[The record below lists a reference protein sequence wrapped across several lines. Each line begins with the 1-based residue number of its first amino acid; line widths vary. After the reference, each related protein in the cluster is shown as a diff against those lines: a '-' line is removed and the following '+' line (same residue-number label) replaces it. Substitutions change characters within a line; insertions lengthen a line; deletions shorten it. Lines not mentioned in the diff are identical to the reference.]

1 MPWANIVSNESLGFI
16 TSETGAG
23 YTWSANSRLNRITP
37 WQNDPVSDPHG
48 EAIYVRDEAD
58 GRFWSITPGPI
69 RQSVD
74 YEVRH
79 GKGYTVFRHRSNG
92 FIHETT
98 QFVPVDDPVK
108 ISWVR
113 LKNESNQPRRI
124 SLFSYLQWDLSDG
137 DWQSS
142 WSTQTSIDATGDVIF
157 AKNGR
162 RGVFANSLAF
172 TALISPA
179 NADDQQH
186 TCDRSEFLGRGGS
199 LSSPLALEQS
209 AELTGRAGQGFDQC
223 AVSKT
228 SVEVAPGETLQF
240 AVLLGETSS
249 AKGAEDLVACYS
261 NPETWSTALE
271 EVQTA
276 WNDRLAGVQ
285 VQTPSSAINVM
296 INDWLPY
303 QNLSCRVWGR
313 SSLYQSGG
321 AYGYRDQLQDA
332 AALVHHLPNLT
343 REQILRHAAHQ
354 FVEGDVMHWWHPPH
368 SLGIRTMFSDDLL
381 WLPLFAAEY
390 VDTTGDSSLWE
401 EQVPF
406 RHGEP
411 LPAGEAEIMLTPTE
425 AEESGS
431 LYEHCCRALDRG
443 LTTGRNGLPLMGC
456 GDWNDGM
463 NRVGIGGTGE
473 SVWMGFFIDFILGK
487 MLPICEQRADHA
499 RLARYQGYREQLRAA
514 LHDAGWDGGWYR
526 RAYFDDGTPLGTAA
540 ADECQ
545 IDALVQAWAVLSGA
559 DTPERASKAMQAAA
573 DRLVDKEAGLIQL
586 LDPPFDQMENDPG
599 YIKGYLPGVRENGG
613 QYTHGI
619 LWFIRAMAELG
630 EGSRAVELLEMITP
644 VSHTKTAKGVA
655 TYKAEPYVVA
665 ADVYSQP
672 PHAGRAGWSWYT
684 GSAGWM
690 WRVAVESILGITL
703 VEGNTLRIDPR
714 ISTDWPEYRVTYRL
728 ADRKTIYDIQVH
740 NPDGRQLGIAACELD
755 GNALPVVNG
764 AAEVPLSCDGK
775 THQITVTL

>member
-1 MPWANIVSNESLGFI
+1 M
-16 TSETGAG
+16 
-23 YTWSANSRLNRITP
+23 TP

-69 RQSVD
+69 RQSID

-79 GKGYTVFRHRSNG
+79 GKGYTVFRNGSNG
-92 FIHETT
+92 FMHETI

-113 LKNESNQPRRI
+113 LKNESNQARQI

-142 WSTQTSIDATGDVIF
+142 WATQTSIDATGDVIF

-186 TCDRSEFLGRGGS
+186 TCDRSEFLGPGGS
-199 LSSPLALEQS
+199 LSSPLALTQD
-209 AELTGRAGQGFDQC
+209 AELTGRAGRGFDQC

-228 SVEVAPGETLQF
+228 TVEVAPGETLQF

-249 AKGAEDLVACYS
+249 AKGAHDLITNYS
-261 NPETWSTALE
+261 NPDTWSTALE

-276 WNDRLAGVQ
+276 WNDRLSAVQ
-285 VQTPSSAINVM
+285 VETPSSAINLM

-390 VDTTGDSSLWE
+390 VATTGDSSLWE

-406 RHGEP
+406 RQGEP
-411 LPAGEAEIMLTPTE
+411 LPAGKAEIMLTPTE

-443 LTTGRNGLPLMGC
+443 LTTGRNG
-456 GDWNDGM
+456 
-463 NRVGIGGTGE
+463 
-473 SVWMGFFIDFILGK
+473 
-487 MLPICEQRADHA
+487 
-499 RLARYQGYREQLRAA
+499 
-514 LHDAGWDGGWYR
+514 
-526 RAYFDDGTPLGTAA
+526 
-540 ADECQ
+540 
-545 IDALVQAWAVLSGA
+545 
-559 DTPERASKAMQAAA
+559 
-573 DRLVDKEAGLIQL
+573 
-586 LDPPFDQMENDPG
+586 
-599 YIKGYLPGVRENGG
+599 
-613 QYTHGI
+613 
-619 LWFIRAMAELG
+619 
-630 EGSRAVELLEMITP
+630 
-644 VSHTKTAKGVA
+644 
-655 TYKAEPYVVA
+655 VA
-665 ADVYSQP
+665 AD
-672 PHAGRAGWSWYT
+672 
-684 GSAGWM
+684 
-690 WRVAVESILGITL
+690 
-703 VEGNTLRIDPR
+703 
-714 ISTDWPEYRVTYRL
+714 
-728 ADRKTIYDIQVH
+728 
-740 NPDGRQLGIAACELD
+740 
-755 GNALPVVNG
+755 G
-764 AAEVPLSCDGK
+764 AA
-775 THQITVTL
+775 VTGTTA